1 MNEFEVLLSF
11 LGAAVAFAGFTGVV
25 SLIDR
30 RAAHVSHQ
38 VTTFRIKSLIS
49 SALCVIV
56 LSVLPIFLIAFK
68 MPPPLAWRA
77 GCAAMSVVGL
87 AYLFLISRARSR
99 LTGEQKEGLSTAQFN
114 FMTPLGALT
123 ILGLIGA
130 AFGQIPAMPMYLVGD
145 FFFLLISATVFL
157 RLVFMLD
164 ESAKNRTAP
173 DPVVND

>member
-25 SLIDR
+25 ALIDR

-49 SALCVIV
+49 SALCVVV
-56 LSVLPIFLIAFK
+56 LSVLPIILIAFK
-68 MPPPLAWRA
+68 LPAGLTWQA
-77 GCAAMSVVGL
+77 GCAAMAVVGVS
-87 AYLFLISRARSR
+87 YLFLISRARSR
-99 LTGEQKEGLSTAQFN
+99 LTGAQREGLSTGQFN

-123 ILGLIGA
+123 IVGLIGA
-130 AFGQIPAMPMYLVGD
+130 AVGRVPAMGMYLLGD
-145 FFFLLISATVFL
+145 FFYLLISATVFL

-164 ESAKNRTAP
+164 ESAKNRS
-173 DPVVND
+173 